1 VGFLRVPQR
10 SYIEDDLKLFIADDL
25 MLTKVPG
32 DIDKTTGQHGSL
44 TTIFSVWNA
53 MVGTGLVTIPWAY
66 SQSGIFLGLFLTF
79 ITFIVSFTTQYMV
92 MIAAGKDMDY
102 TDTLKKQFGK
112 SGWYASMILFI
123 VMLSVPLI
131 LYSQLLA

>member
-1 VGFLRVPQR
+1 
-10 SYIEDDLKLFIADDL
+10 

>member
-1 VGFLRVPQR
+1 
-10 SYIEDDLKLFIADDL
+10 
-25 MLTKVPG
+25 
-32 DIDKTTGQHGSL
+32 
-44 TTIFSVWNA
+44 
-53 MVGTGLVTIPWAY
+53 
-66 SQSGIFLGLFLTF
+66 
-79 ITFIVSFTTQYMV
+79 MV